1 MRSVKPRELAEL
13 LASPVESKQDRPLLL
28 DVREPWEL
36 AICRIEGS
44 ESIPMQRIP
53 QSLGQIDRQRPI
65 VCICHHGIR
74 SFQVARFLEYQ
85 GFTRVINLEGGVAAW
100 ARDLDPAMATY

>member
-1 MRSVKPRELAEL
+1 VRSLKPRELAEL
-13 LASPVESKQDRPLLL
+13 LAAPVESEQERPLVL

-53 QSLGQIDRQRPI
+53 QSLGQLDRQRPI
-65 VCICHHGIR
+65 VCVCHHGIR

-85 GFTRVINLEGGVAAW
+85 GFSRVINLEGGVAAW